1 MNYFDLH
8 CDTAYEC
15 CFKNKEFSKN
25 DLAVSADK
33 GAVFGKWSQVFA
45 VWIRDDAESPYELY
59 RTVLDGFKKK
69 LDGTAPNL
77 TPYFAVEGGAVI
89 GHNSDLLYTLKE
101 DGVKYLTLTWNG
113 ENRIAGGSKTEKG
126 LTRFGREVIKKL
138 NSLKICCDL
147 SHLND
152 KSFFAAIEQA
162 EYPIASH
169 SNCRAVCDV
178 KRNLTDEQLK
188 LIGQRNG
195 IIGLC
200 FYTKFLGGDTVERLY
215 ENICHM
221 AELGLEDNIAVG
233 SDFDGAETEA
243 PVRSLDGVPALY
255 KALNEKGIGKAML
268 DKIFYLNAQNYFD
281 KTASV

>member
-15 CFKNKEFSKN
+15 CFKNKEFIKN

-33 GAVFGKWSQVFA
+33 GAAFEKWSQVFA
-45 VWIRDDAESPYELY
+45 VWVRDDAEQPYKLY
-59 RTVLDGFKKK
+59 RTVLDEFKKK
-69 LDGTAPNL
+69 LNGIPGNL

-89 GHNSDLLYTLKE
+89 GRDSDLIYNLKK

-126 LTRFGREVIKKL
+126 LTRFGREIIKKL

-200 FYTKFLGGDTVERLY
+200 FYTKFLGGDTVEKLY
-215 ENICHM
+215 ENICHT
-221 AELGLEDNIAVG
+221 AELGLEDNISVG
-233 SDFDGAETEA
+233 SDFDGAETGN
-243 PVRSLDGVPALY
+243 PVKTVSGVPALY
-255 KALNEKGIGKAML
+255 QALFEKGIGGDLL
-268 DKIFYLNAQNYFD
+268 DKIFYKNAQNYFD
-281 KTASV
+281 KMTCV

>member
-15 CFKNKEFSKN
+15 CFKNKEFIKN

-33 GAVFGKWSQVFA
+33 GAAFEKWSQVFA
-45 VWIRDDAESPYELY
+45 VWVRDDAERPYELY
-59 RTVLDGFKKK
+59 RTVLDRFKEK
-69 LDGTAPNL
+69 LDGAPTSL

-89 GHNSDLLYTLKE
+89 ERNSDLLYTLKE

-126 LTRFGREVIKKL
+126 LTRFGKEVIKKL

-169 SNCRAVCDV
+169 SNCRAVCNSV
-178 KRNLTDEQLK
+178 RNLTDGQLK

-195 IIGLC
+195 LIGLC

-215 ENICHM
+215 ENICRM
-221 AELGLEDNIAVG
+221 AELGLENNIAVG
-233 SDFDGAETEA
+233 SDFDGAETEN
-243 PVRSLDGVPALY
+243 PVKTVSGVPALY
-255 KALNEKGIGKAML
+255 KALNEKGIDKDML
-268 DKIFYLNAQNYFD
+268 DKIFYKNAQNYFD
-281 KTASV
+281 KMASV

>member
-15 CFKNKEFSKN
+15 CFKNKEFIKN

-33 GAVFGKWSQVFA
+33 GAAFEKWSQVFA
-45 VWIRDDAESPYELY
+45 VWVRDDAEQPYKLY
-59 RTVLDGFKKK
+59 RTVLDEFKKK
-69 LDGTAPNL
+69 LNGISGNL

-89 GHNSDLLYTLKE
+89 GRDSDLIYNLKK

-200 FYTKFLGGDTVERLY
+200 FYTKFLGGDTVEKLY
-215 ENICHM
+215 ENICHT
-221 AELGLEDNIAVG
+221 AELGLEDNISVG
-233 SDFDGAETEA
+233 SDFDGAETGN
-243 PVRSLDGVPALY
+243 PVKTVSGVPALY
-255 KALNEKGIGKAML
+255 QALFEKGIGGDLL
-268 DKIFYLNAQNYFD
+268 DKIFYKNAQNYFD
-281 KTASV
+281 KMTCV

>member
-15 CFKNKEFSKN
+15 CFKNKEFIKN

-33 GAVFGKWSQVFA
+33 GAAFEKWSQVFA
-45 VWIRDDAESPYELY
+45 VWVRDDAEQPYKLY
-59 RTVLDGFKKK
+59 RTVLDEFKKK
-69 LDGTAPNL
+69 LNGISGNL

-89 GHNSDLLYTLKE
+89 GRDSDLLYTLKN

-126 LTRFGREVIKKL
+126 LTRFGREIIKKL

-200 FYTKFLGGDTVERLY
+200 FYTKFLGGDTVEKLY
-215 ENICHM
+215 ENICHT
-221 AELGLEDNIAVG
+221 AELGLEDNISVG
-233 SDFDGAETEA
+233 SDFDGAETGN
-243 PVRSLDGVPALY
+243 PVKTVSGVPALY
-255 KALNEKGIGKAML
+255 QALFEKGIGGDLL
-268 DKIFYLNAQNYFD
+268 DKIFYKNAQNYFD
-281 KTASV
+281 KMTCV

>member
-15 CFKNKEFSKN
+15 CFKNKKFIKN

-33 GAVFGKWSQVFA
+33 GAAFEKWSQVFA
-45 VWIRDDAESPYELY
+45 VWVRDDAEQPYKLY
-59 RTVLDGFKKK
+59 RTVLDEFKKK
-69 LDGTAPNL
+69 LNGISGNL

-89 GHNSDLLYTLKE
+89 GRDSDLLYTLKN

-126 LTRFGREVIKKL
+126 LTRFGREIIKKL

-152 KSFFAAIEQA
+152 KSFFLSIEQA

-200 FYTKFLGGDTVERLY
+200 FYTKFLGGDTVEKLY
-215 ENICHM
+215 ENICHT
-221 AELGLEDNIAVG
+221 AELGLEDNISVG
-233 SDFDGAETEA
+233 SDFDGAETGN
-243 PVRSLDGVPALY
+243 PVKTVSGVPALY
-255 KALNEKGIGKAML
+255 QALFEKGIGEDLL
-268 DKIFYLNAQNYFD
+268 DKIFYKNAQNYFD
-281 KTASV
+281 KMTCV

>member
-15 CFKNKEFSKN
+15 CFKNKEFIKN

-33 GAVFGKWSQVFA
+33 GAAFEKWSQVFA
-45 VWIRDDAESPYELY
+45 VWVRDDAEQPYKLY
-59 RTVLDGFKKK
+59 RTVLDEFKKK
-69 LDGTAPNL
+69 LNGISGNL

-89 GHNSDLLYTLKE
+89 GRDSDLLYTLKN

-200 FYTKFLGGDTVERLY
+200 FYTKFLGGDTVEKLY
-215 ENICHM
+215 ENICHT
-221 AELGLEDNIAVG
+221 AELGLEDNISVG
-233 SDFDGAETEA
+233 SDFDGAETGN
-243 PVRSLDGVPALY
+243 PVKTVSGVPALY
-255 KALNEKGIGKAML
+255 QALFEKGIGGDLL
-268 DKIFYLNAQNYFD
+268 DKIFYKNAQNYFD
-281 KTASV
+281 KMTCV